1 MQLVVIDEMSL
12 VGAKMFNV
20 IDHQLKAIKHTQN
33 EFFSGLDVIML
44 GDFHQTPML
53 KFVGFLIPL
62 MIV

>member
-1 MQLVVIDEMSL
+1 MSL